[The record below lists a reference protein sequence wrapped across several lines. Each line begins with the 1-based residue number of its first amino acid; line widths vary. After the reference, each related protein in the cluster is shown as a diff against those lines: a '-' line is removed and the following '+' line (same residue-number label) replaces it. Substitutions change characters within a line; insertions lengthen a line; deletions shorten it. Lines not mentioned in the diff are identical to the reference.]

1 MNMTNSINGNISNL
15 LWNAIFFINN
25 LIYKFKNKKENLKKF
40 SSDVK
45 QENPVIWWVVVIVAV
60 IAIVVIMA
68 ACKALGGEY
77 GGEFSV
83 LGILKVK
90 VKCKS

>member
-1 MNMTNSINGNISNL
+1 METSVIYYGMLSFLLITLFTNL
-15 LWNAIFFINN
+15 
-25 LIYKFKNKKENLKKF
+25 KTKKENLKKF

-68 ACKALGGEY
+68 ACKALGGE
-77 GGEFSV
+77 FSV